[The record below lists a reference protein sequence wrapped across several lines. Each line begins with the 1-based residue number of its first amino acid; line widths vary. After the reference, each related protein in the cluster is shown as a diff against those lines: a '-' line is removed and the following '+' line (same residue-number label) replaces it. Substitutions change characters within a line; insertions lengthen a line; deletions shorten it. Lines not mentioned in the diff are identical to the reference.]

1 MRFRGKAAASWRILL
16 SVLTWTAAVHA
27 KDEPTISVVTN
38 RHPPAGLNYFEDSD
52 VILYRD
58 ISERNIYR
66 TDDAGVTWNKVKGV
80 PEDKAALLIMH
91 EFDKNRAFVLTDTN
105 KHYKTTDRG
114 KTWEEFDSIVEK
126 SFFQDSDI
134 LHFHAGD
141 PDRIIFGGMQ
151 CAGIFCQEV
160 AMYTTDNFKTKAK
173 PLRANVVG
181 CYWAKSSAM
190 FTTGKDDLDKQR
202 ILCIALDKY
211 SSSKYDYRLFASDNY
226 FDEVDGRVQEFEPNM
241 DTNKGVAGVV
251 NLAVVKKYLMVAT
264 SSPSTDEMALF
275 VTDDTIK
282 WHRAMFPAAHGH
294 KIHQDAY
301 TVLESTNYSIQVDVV
316 NTGTSNPMGVM
327 FTSNSNGTYFIENIE
342 HTNRNR
348 MGHVDFEKITG
359 IQGVFMVN
367 TVTNWEEVE
376 KNHKAAK
383 EVVSKITFDDG
394 REFQDLKAGGE
405 KIHLHSVT
413 DLDNIGR
420 VFSSPAPG
428 LVLGIGNTGKSLKA
442 FDEGDLYVS
451 DDAGVTWKKTLEGPY
466 KYEFG
471 DQGSLLVAVKDSQKE
486 DIGEVKYSLDHG
498 ESWKTVSL
506 PKDLKVKPE
515 LLTTTQDSTSLKFLL
530 VGRTGGGD
538 SPYFHLIALDFEGLH
553 ERTCGDDDMEDW
565 HARPDDNGKPTCLM
579 GHKQTY
585 RRRKKKADCFIK
597 KEFKDPVP
605 VTEDCECTD
614 ADFEC
619 DYNFVRK
626 DGKCEK
632 AGPIVA
638 PDGACKNAKADETF
652 KGSSGWRLIPG
663 NTCKRK
669 SGAQKDDPVDR
680 KCGDTTTR
688 PSIPADGNVKATKHT
703 FDTKKIEFEKFY
715 LERGET
721 NREAEETIIVRPV
734 EYSGGGE
741 IIDPKS
747 PIWRTKDHGKTWD
760 KILEDEKIL
769 GIYPHS
775 HFKDTV
781 FFTTGTKKVLYTIDH
796 AEHFHHFDAPSDPD
810 SAFGNPL
817 SFHPDRKDWLIW
829 VGKKC
834 EKDECWHE
842 ASVTKDRGDNWHTAL
857 RYVRK
862 CDFTGNKA
870 YKFRDPRQI
879 VCLAN
884 KEENNDKGNP
894 KVVVSSNDFFEED
907 KQVHQSDVSDFATMA
922 EFIVVA
928 VEDKKNDDLKP
939 YASLDGVT
947 YAEAHFPINFKVGH
961 KNAYTVLDSSTHA
974 VNLFVATSSE
984 DGRRYGSIIKSNSNG
999 TSYVQS
1005 AAKVNCDD
1013 SYYVD
1018 FEKIGGIEGV
1028 AIINTVANA
1037 DKRSE
1042 PKKIQTQITHNDGA
1056 QWAFLPPPRI
1066 DAEKKNY
1073 KCSSNE
1079 GDEKCALHLHH
1090 YTERLDKKKTFSAA
1104 TAVGIMFGNGNVG
1117 DSLASIKDDSIE
1129 TFMSKDAGITWK
1141 SVKKG
1146 AWTWQ
1151 YGDQGSIV
1159 VLVQR
1164 YTTANPKKTKI
1175 ISYTLD
1181 EGENWKDFT
1190 FSEEE
1195 VTVLDIT
1202 SLRSGASRNF
1212 LLWCKG
1218 DNGEMFTVNIDFT
1231 GLTDKPC
1238 KNEKDGETDYY
1249 TWSPKHPMQAD
1260 NCLFGHV
1267 TQYLRKKNEANCYND
1282 GRIDH
1287 LYQLQN
1293 CTCTRSDFECDY
1305 NYELDNHKQCSLVE
1319 GKSPLSAEQWCKE
1332 NPDAVEY
1339 YEPTGYRRIP
1349 LTTCVGGQELDKQS
1363 QVHPCA
1369 GKEDEFERRR
1379 GTSGVAIFFAV
1390 VIPLGAAAAVGWW
1403 VYNNWNGKFGQ
1414 IRLGETPSMDGE
1426 APWVKYPVI
1435 ALSAV
1440 VAVVSALP
1448 LVASAVWRSATSAY
1462 ERVGGGSRGGGSWLS
1477 GRGNR
1482 RFTTRDSFA
1491 RGRGDYD
1498 IVDDD
1503 EGELL
1508 GDDSDEEV

>member
-1 MRFRGKAAASWRILL
+1 MRLGDKAAASWRILL

-27 KDEPTISVVTN
+27 RDDPTISVTTTK
-38 RHPPAGLNYFEDSD
+38 HPPAGLSYFEDSD
-52 VILYRD
+52 VILYHD

-66 TDDAGVTWNKVKGV
+66 TDDAGVTWNKVKGI
-80 PEDKAALLIMH
+80 PDDKAALFVMH
-91 EFDKNRAFVLTDTN
+91 EFDKSRAYVLTETN
-105 KHYKTTDRG
+105 KHYRTTDKG
-114 KTWEEFDSIVEK
+114 KTWNEFDSVIEK
-126 SFFQDSDI
+126 SFFQGADI

-160 AMYTTDNFKTKAK
+160 AMYTTDNFKSKAK
-173 PLRANVVG
+173 PLRNNIVG
-181 CYWAKSSAM
+181 CWWAKSSTM
-190 FTTGKDDLDKQR
+190 FTTGQKDLDEQR
-202 ILCIALDKY
+202 ILCIALDK
-211 SSSKYDYRLFASDNY
+211 SSTSKYDYRLFASDNY
-226 FDEVDGRVQEFEPNM
+226 FEEKGNQIQEFEPNM
-241 DTNKGVAGVV
+241 DTNKGVSGVV

-264 SSPSTDEMALF
+264 SSPNTDEMALF

-294 KIHQDAY
+294 KINQDAY

-327 FTSNSNGTYFIENIE
+327 FTSNSNGTFFIENIE

-348 MGHVDFEKITG
+348 RGHVDFEKITG
-359 IQGVFMVN
+359 VQGVFIVN
-367 TVTNWEEVE
+367 VVKNAEEVE

-383 EVVSKITFDDG
+383 EIITKITFDDG
-394 REFQDLKAGGE
+394 RNFHELKAGSDN
-405 KIHLHSVT
+405 IHLHSVT
-413 DLDNIGR
+413 DLDNVGR

-428 LVLGIGNTGKSLKA
+428 LVLGIGNTGKSLGK
-442 FDEGDLYVS
+442 FEEGDVFVS
-451 DDAGVTWKKTLEGPY
+451 DDAGVTWKKALDGPH

-471 DQGSLLVAVKDSQKE
+471 DQGSILVAVKDSYKE
-486 DIGEVKYSLDHG
+486 DVSEVRYSLDHG
-498 ESWKTVSL
+498 ESWKKVAL
-506 PKDLKVKPE
+506 PNDLKIKPE

-538 SPYFHLIALDFEGLH
+538 NPNFHLIALDFEGLH
-553 ERTCGDDDMEDW
+553 ERTCKDDDMEDW

-585 RRRKKKADCFIK
+585 RRRKKTADCFIK
-597 KEFKDPVP
+597 QEFKDPVP

-626 DGKCEK
+626 EGKCEI
-632 AGPIVA
+632 AGPIIK
-638 PDGACKNAKADETF
+638 PDGACKNAKAEDTF
-652 KGSSGWRLIPG
+652 KGTSGWRLIPG

-669 SGAQKDDPVDR
+669 SGAQKDDPVER
-680 KCGDTTTR
+680 KCGDTDTR
-688 PSIPADGNVKATKHT
+688 PSVPVDGKVKAIKHT
-703 FDTKKIEFEKFY
+703 FDTKKTDFEKFY

-721 NREAEETIIVRPV
+721 NKETDETIIVRPI
-734 EYSGGGE
+734 EYTSSGQMK
-741 IIDPKS
+741 IDPS
-747 PIWRTKDHGKTWD
+747 APIWRTKNHGKDWD
-760 KILEDEKIL
+760 TILKDEKIY
-769 GIYPHS
+769 GIYPHN

-781 FFTTGTKKVLYTIDH
+781 FFTTDSKKVMYTIDH
-796 AEHFHHFDAPSDPD
+796 AEHFHHFDAPTEADTEMGS
-810 SAFGNPL
+810 PL
-817 SFHPDRKDWLIW
+817 SFHPDKKDWLIW

-842 ASVTKDRGDNWHTAL
+842 ASITKDRGDNWHTAL

-862 CDFTGNKA
+862 CEFTGNSA
-870 YKFRDPRQI
+870 YKFRDVRQI

-884 KEENNDKGNP
+884 KEENNDKGTP

-907 KQVHQSDVSDFATMA
+907 KQYHQSDVSDFATMA

-928 VEDKKNDDLKP
+928 VEDKQKDDLKP

-947 YAEAHFPINFKVGH
+947 YAEAHFPVNFKVGH

-974 VNLFVATSSE
+974 VNLFVATSSAE
-984 DGRRYGSIIKSNSNG
+984 GRRYGSIIKSNSNG

-1018 FEKIGGIEGV
+1018 FEKIAGLEGV
-1028 AIINTVANA
+1028 ALINTVINS
-1037 DKRSE
+1037 DKESE
-1042 PKKIQTQITHNDGA
+1042 PKKVHTQISHNDGA
-1056 QWAFLPPPRI
+1056 QWAFLPPPRK
-1066 DAEKKNY
+1066 DAADKNY
-1073 KCSSNE
+1073 ECSSNE

-1090 YTERLDKKKTFSAA
+1090 YTERTDKKKTFSAA
-1104 TAVGIMFGNGNVG
+1104 TAVGVMFGNGNVG
-1117 DSLASIKDDSIE
+1117 SSLGSIKDAD
-1129 TFMSKDAGITWK
+1129 TFMSTDAGITWK
-1141 SVKKG
+1141 SVAKG
-1146 AWTWQ
+1146 VWTWQ
-1151 YGDQGSIV
+1151 YGDQGSII

-1164 YTTANPKKTKI
+1164 YTTVTPNKSNVFKYSTNGGKDWEEQKFDDNEVKI
-1175 ISYTLD
+1175 M
-1181 EGENWKDFT
+1181 
-1190 FSEEE
+1190 
-1195 VTVLDIT
+1195 DIT
-1202 SLRSGASRNF
+1202 TVRSGSSRNF
-1212 LLWCKG
+1212 LLWCKS
-1218 DNGEMFTVNIDFT
+1218 DKDEMFTVDIDFT
-1231 GLTDKPC
+1231 SLTDKPC
-1238 KNEKDGETDYY
+1238 KYEKNGESDYY

-1267 TQYLRKKNEANCYND
+1267 TEYLRKREDRNCFND
-1282 GRIDH
+1282 GRVERLPQIS
-1287 LYQLQN
+1287 N
-1293 CTCTRSDFECDY
+1293 CTCTRPDFECDY
-1305 NYELDNHKQCSLVE
+1305 NFELDNHKQCSLVP
-1319 GKSPLSAEQWCKE
+1319 GKQPMSAEQWCKE

-1363 QVHPCA
+1363 QVHACA

-1390 VIPLGAAAAVGWW
+1390 IIPVGVAAAIGWW
-1403 VYNNWNGKFGQ
+1403 VYNNWNSKFGQ
-1414 IRLGETPSMDGE
+1414 IRLGESPSMDSE

-1435 ALSAV
+1435 ALSAA

-1462 ERVGGGSRGGGSWLS
+1462 ERVSSGSRGGSWLS

-1491 RGRGDYD
+1491 RGRGDYAV
-1498 IVDDD
+1498 VDDD

-1508 GDDSDEEV
+1508 GDESDDEV